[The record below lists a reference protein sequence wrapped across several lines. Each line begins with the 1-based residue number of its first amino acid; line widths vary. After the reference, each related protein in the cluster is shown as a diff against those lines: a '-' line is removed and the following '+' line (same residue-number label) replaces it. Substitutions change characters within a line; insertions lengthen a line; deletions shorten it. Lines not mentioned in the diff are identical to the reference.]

1 MHAVISRIRLIA
13 VYVGL
18 MLPVIVFGAVNA
30 LKSSNNSP
38 IDWVDAN
45 FTERRQYDEFVELFG
60 PGDVVIASW
69 PECFWTDERL
79 DVLTSD
85 LRQSR
90 QFRNTSGE
98 SLLHQVVCGREVIL
112 KLIKGPST
120 PEAHNRSTDGEPDS
134 AAMNAPGPALS
145 EITSETAVQR
155 LQGSLIG
162 PDGRTT
168 CVIVTLNA
176 AGLAVRAD
184 VVKSIQES
192 IQTCCDVKAVDIH
205 LAGPVIDGLT
215 VDAASHQSL
224 TKFAAPSAIV
234 IFVICWWSLRSLI
247 GGLVV
252 FLTACFCQAFL
263 LAVIHFTGETLSALL
278 IILPPLVQVL
288 TVSGGIHL
296 MNYYQNAPASLSA
309 QAAAIEAFRKGWL
322 PSVLSLGTTAM
333 GTASLMVSGLEPI
346 RLFGIYGTVGVLT
359 TTATVLAVIPC
370 SMILLGRRHHS
381 HQPENGQ
388 SNPER
393 METSRLAALQ
403 DSDPVHQTRTAAFWA
418 WLASLLDRRNGFAL
432 VLLFGIMLTG
442 IAGLPR
448 LQTSIR
454 IETLFPHNSRIMQ
467 DYEWL
472 EKNLGP
478 LVPIEVL
485 LTFDNTCRMNDRLKM
500 DLLWRINDS
509 VQKHSAVH
517 ATTSALTVFP
527 RLPSMESLPEK
538 MKAAML
544 NKAVHLAKPGFHEM
558 GTLRTTDKGEIW
570 RLTAHVSALEPLDYG
585 EILRNVRKVVLD
597 ELYSQKQVPKGVT
610 VTTSGIMPLVH
621 QIQGQLLTDLFN
633 SLLSAFL
640 VITLTMTIVEAGIV
654 SGILAM
660 ASNVFPIVIAFGWM
674 GWLQHPM
681 DIGSVMTASIALGIA
696 VDDTLHFLAFFRRT
710 VNQPGVSRFAAVVS
724 AYQHC
729 GVAMIQTSVS
739 CGIGLLVFAFSDFV
753 PTSRFAILMSILL
766 LFALLGDLLLL
777 PALLLS
783 PAGRFFAPGSARHPT
798 ESTPIQH

>member
-1 MHAVISRIRLIA
+1 MDVVISRIRLVAI
-13 VYVGL
+13 YVGL
-18 MLPVIVFGAVNA
+18 LLPVIVFGALNA

-45 FTERRQYDEFVELFG
+45 FAERRQYDEFVELFG

-79 DVLTSD
+79 DLLTNE
-85 LRQSR
+85 LRQSPL
-90 QFRNTSGE
+90 FRDSSGE
-98 SLLHQVVCGREVIL
+98 SLLYQVVCGREVVL
-112 KLIKGPST
+112 KLTQATTTSET
-120 PEAHNRSTDGEPDS
+120 QRQTSDEEPDS
-134 AAMNAPGPALS
+134 QVTTPGLVAS
-145 EITSETAVQR
+145 EMTPEVAVQR

-168 CVIVTLNA
+168 CVIVTLNK

-184 VVKSIQES
+184 VVAAIQES
-192 IQTCCDVKAVDIH
+192 IRNCCQVQPADIH

-234 IFVICWWSLRSLI
+234 IFIICWWSLRSVI

-252 FLTACFCQAFL
+252 FLTACFCQAVV
-263 LAVIHFTGETLSALL
+263 LAVIHYTGETLSALL

-296 MNYYQNAPASLSA
+296 MNYYQNAATSLSP

-346 RLFGIYGTVGVLT
+346 RLFGIYGTIGVLT

-370 SMILLGRRHHS
+370 SMILIGRRTQSPIDHVQLNVNSGKHPTLSENEGSHALEHS
-381 HQPENGQ
+381 
-388 SNPER
+388 
-393 METSRLAALQ
+393 ETSG
-403 DSDPVHQTRTAAFWA
+403 FWR
-418 WLASLLDRRNGFAL
+418 WLTSLLDRRNSFALL
-432 VLLFGIMLTG
+432 VLLGLMLTG
-442 IAGLPR
+442 IAGLPK

-472 EKNLGP
+472 EKHLGP

-485 LTFDNTCRMNDRLKM
+485 LTFDKTCRMNDRLKM

-509 VQKHSAVH
+509 VQKHSSVH

-527 RLPSMESLPEK
+527 RLPSMESLPDK
-538 MKAAML
+538 IKAAML
-544 NKAVHLAKPGFHEM
+544 NKAVHLARPAFHEM
-558 GTLRTTDKGEIW
+558 GTLRSTENGEVW

-585 EILRNVRKVVLD
+585 EILGTVRKVVLE
-597 ELYSQKQVPKGVT
+597 ELYSQKQLPKGVT

-621 QIQGQLLTDLFN
+621 QIQGQLLTDLFS
-633 SLLSAFL
+633 SLMSACV
-640 VITLTMTIVEAGIV
+640 VITLTLTIIEAGIV

-660 ASNVFPIVIAFGWM
+660 ASNVFPIVVAFGWM

-710 VNQPGVSRFAAVVS
+710 VNQESVSRFAAVVS

-753 PTSRFAILMSILL
+753 PTSRFAILMAILL
-766 LFALLGDLLLL
+766 MLALLGDLLLL

-783 PAGRFFAPGSARHPT
+783 PAGRFFAPNSSRHST
-798 ESTPIQH
+798 ESTPTPH

>member
-1 MHAVISRIRLIA
+1 MHAVISRIHLVA

-18 MLPVIVFGAVNA
+18 LLPVIAFGAVNA

-38 IDWVDAN
+38 IDWVDAT

-85 LRQSR
+85 LRQSKR
-90 QFRNTSGE
+90 FRNSAGE
-98 SLLHQVVCGREVIL
+98 SLLHQVVCGREVVL
-112 KLIKGPST
+112 KLTQGPAPPVANDNT
-120 PEAHNRSTDGEPDS
+120 LDGEHDS
-134 AAMNAPGPALS
+134 AVTNPPRLAVS
-145 EITSETAVQR
+145 EITPEIAVQR

-168 CVIVTLNA
+168 CVIVTLNG

-184 VVKSIQES
+184 VVKAIQES
-192 IQTCCDVKAVDIH
+192 IQTSCNVKPADIH

-234 IFVICWWSLRSLI
+234 IFIICWWSLRSLI

-296 MNYYQNAPASLSA
+296 MNYYQNAPSSLSA
-309 QAAAIEAFRKGWL
+309 QAAAVEAFRKGWL

-346 RLFGIYGTVGVLT
+346 RLFGIYGTIGVLT

-370 SMILLGRRHHS
+370 SMILLGRRKHS
-381 HQPENGQ
+381 HQPEKVQ
-388 SNPER
+388 SNPGQE
-393 METSRLAALQ
+393 ETSRLVTLQ
-403 DSDPVHQTRTAAFWA
+403 DSDPVHHTRSAAFWA
-418 WLASLLDRRNGFAL
+418 WLASLLDRRNSLAL
-432 VLLFGIMLTG
+432 LFLFGIMLTG

-472 EKNLGP
+472 EKHLGP

-527 RLPSMESLPEK
+527 RLPSMESIPDK

-558 GTLRTTDKGEIW
+558 GTLRTTEKGEIW

-585 EILRNVRKVVLD
+585 QILRNVRKVVLD
-597 ELYSQKQVPKGVT
+597 ELYSQKQLPKGVT

-633 SLLSAFL
+633 SLISAFL
-640 VITLTMTIVEAGIV
+640 VITLTMTIVEAGII

-660 ASNVFPIVIAFGWM
+660 ASNVFPIVVAFGWM
-674 GWLQHPM
+674 GWLQHPI

-710 VNQPGVSRFAAVVS
+710 VNQPGVSRFDAVLS

-753 PTSRFAILMSILL
+753 PTSRFAILMAILL
-766 LFALLGDLLLL
+766 LLALLGDLLLL

-783 PAGRFFAPGSARHPT
+783 PAGRFFAPNSSRHSNEAVPA
-798 ESTPIQH
+798 QH

>member
-1 MHAVISRIRLIA
+1 MDAVISRIRLVAI
-13 VYVGL
+13 YVGL
-18 MLPVIVFGAVNA
+18 LLPVIAFGAFNA

-38 IDWVDAN
+38 IDWVDAS

-79 DVLTSD
+79 DLLAND
-85 LRQSR
+85 LRQSPR
-90 QFRNTSGE
+90 FRDSSGE
-98 SLLHQVVCGREVIL
+98 SLLYQVVCGREVVL
-112 KLIKGPST
+112 KLTQATPT
-120 PEAHNRSTDGEPDS
+120 PETQGQASDEEPDS
-134 AAMNAPGPALS
+134 PTAIPRLAAS
-145 EITSETAVQR
+145 EITPEVAVRR

-184 VVKSIQES
+184 VVAAIQES
-192 IQTCCDVKAVDIH
+192 IQNCCQVEPADIH

-234 IFVICWWSLRSLI
+234 IFIICWWSLRSVI

-252 FLTACFCQAFL
+252 FFTACFCQAVL
-263 LAVIHFTGETLSALL
+263 LAVIHYTGETLSALL

-296 MNYYQNAPASLSA
+296 MNYYQNAATSLSP

-346 RLFGIYGTVGVLT
+346 RLFGIYGTIGVLT
-359 TTATVLAVIPC
+359 TSATVLAVIPC
-370 SMILLGRRHHS
+370 SMILIGRRTHLG
-381 HQPENGQ
+381 PID
-388 SNPER
+388 PER
-393 METSRLAALQ
+393 LNADSGKQPTLIETDSSHVPQHSETSG
-403 DSDPVHQTRTAAFWA
+403 FWS
-418 WLASLLDRRNGFAL
+418 WLTSLLDRRNPFAL
-432 VLLFGIMLTG
+432 FVLLGLMLTG
-442 IAGLPR
+442 IAGLPK

-472 EKNLGP
+472 EKHLGP

-485 LTFDNTCRMNDRLKM
+485 LTFDDTCRMNDRLKM

-509 VQKHSAVH
+509 VQKHSSVH
-517 ATTSALTVFP
+517 ATTSALTIFP
-527 RLPSMESLPEK
+527 RLPSMESLPDK

-544 NKAVHLAKPGFHEM
+544 NKAIHLAKPAFQEM
-558 GTLRTTDKGEIW
+558 GTLRTTENGEIW

-585 EILRNVRKVVLD
+585 EILGNVRKVVLD
-597 ELYSQKQVPKGVT
+597 ELYSQKQLPKGVT
-610 VTTSGIMPLVH
+610 VKTSGIMPLVH

-633 SLLSAFL
+633 SLVSAFL
-640 VITLTMTIVEAGIV
+640 VITLTMTIVEAGII

-660 ASNVFPIVIAFGWM
+660 ASNIFPIVIAFGWM

-710 VNQPGVSRFAAVVS
+710 VNQPGVSRFAAVLS

-753 PTSRFAILMSILL
+753 PTSRFAILMSFLL
-766 LFALLGDLLLL
+766 LLALLGDLLLL

-783 PAGRFFAPGSARHPT
+783 PAGRFFAPGSSRHAT
-798 ESTPIQH
+798 EVMPAQH

>member
-1 MHAVISRIRLIA
+1 MDAVISRIRLVAI
-13 VYVGL
+13 YVGL
-18 MLPVIVFGAVNA
+18 LLPIIAFGAFNA

-38 IDWVDAN
+38 IDWVDAT

-79 DVLTSD
+79 DLLTSD
-85 LRQSR
+85 LRQSP
-90 QFRNTSGE
+90 QFRDSAGVP
-98 SLLHQVVCGREVIL
+98 LLHQVVSGREVVL
-112 KLIKGPST
+112 KLTQGSPVSDAQGQSFDEGTET
-120 PEAHNRSTDGEPDS
+120 PETHASPS
-134 AAMNAPGPALS
+134 KP
-145 EITSETAVQR
+145 EITPEVAVQR

-162 PDGRTT
+162 PDGRIT
-168 CVIVTLNA
+168 CVIVTLNS
-176 AGLAVRAD
+176 AGLAVRAK
-184 VVKSIQES
+184 VVSAIQES
-192 IQTCCDVKAVDIH
+192 IQNICMVKPTDIH

-224 TKFAAPSAIV
+224 TKYAAPSAIV

-247 GGLVV
+247 GGVVV
-252 FLTACFCQAFL
+252 FLTACFCQAVL
-263 LAVIHFTGETLSALL
+263 LAVIHYTGETLSALL

-296 MNYYQNAPASLSA
+296 MNYYQNAAFSLSP

-346 RLFGIYGTVGVLT
+346 RLFGIYGTIGVLT
-359 TTATVLAVIPC
+359 TSATVLAVIPC
-370 SMILLGRRHHS
+370 SMILIGRRTHEGRTDAEGLNTKQGEHPALIAIESTHTPQHS
-381 HQPENGQ
+381 G
-388 SNPER
+388 S
-393 METSRLAALQ
+393 TG
-403 DSDPVHQTRTAAFWA
+403 FWA
-418 WLASLLDRRNGFAL
+418 WLTSLLKRRNSFAL
-432 VLLFGIMLTG
+432 LFLFGIMLTG
-442 IAGLPR
+442 IAGLPK

-454 IETLFPHNSRIMQ
+454 IETLFPQDSRIMQ
-467 DYEWL
+467 DYAWL
-472 EKNLGP
+472 EKHLGP

-500 DLLWRINDS
+500 DLLWRINNS
-509 VQKHSAVH
+509 VQKHSSVH

-527 RLPSMESLPEK
+527 RLPEMESLPEK

-544 NKAVHLAKPGFHEM
+544 NKAIHLAKPAFHEM
-558 GTLRTTDKGEIW
+558 GTLRMTDKGEVW

-585 EILRNVRKVVLD
+585 EILKNVRKVVLN
-597 ELYSQKQVPKGVT
+597 ELYSQKQIPAGVT

-621 QIQGQLLTDLFN
+621 QIQGQLLKDLFN
-633 SLLSAFL
+633 SLISACV
-640 VITLTMTIVEAGIV
+640 VITLTMTVVEAGIV

-681 DIGSVMTASIALGIA
+681 DIGSVMTASVALGIA

-710 VNQPGVSRFAAVVS
+710 ANETGCSRFAAVLS

-739 CGIGLLVFAFSDFV
+739 CGLGLLVFALSDFV

-766 LFALLGDLLLL
+766 LLALLGDLLLL

-783 PAGRFFAPGSARHPT
+783 PAGRFFAPEPSGHST
-798 ESTPIQH
+798 ESMPAQH

>member
-1 MHAVISRIRLIA
+1 MHAVISRIRLVA

-18 MLPVIVFGAVNA
+18 LLPVIVFGAVNA

-38 IDWVDAN
+38 VDWVDAT

-69 PECFWTDERL
+69 PECFWADERL
-79 DVLTSD
+79 DVLTND
-85 LRQSR
+85 LRQSER
-90 QFRNTSGE
+90 FRNSAGE

-112 KLIKGPST
+112 KLTQSPPT
-120 PEAHNRSTDGEPDS
+120 PEAHDQSVDGEPDT
-134 AAMNAPGPALS
+134 AVTNPKPKVS
-145 EITSETAVQR
+145 EITPEIAVQR

-168 CVIVTLNA
+168 CVVVTLNA
-176 AGLAVRAD
+176 AGLAARAD
-184 VVKSIQES
+184 VVTAIQES
-192 IQTCCDVKAVDIH
+192 IQTCCHVKPADIH

-234 IFVICWWSLRSLI
+234 IFIICWWSLQSFI

-296 MNYYQNAPASLSA
+296 MNYYQNAPPSLSA

-346 RLFGIYGTVGVLT
+346 RLFGIYGTIGVLT

-370 SMILLGRRHHS
+370 SMILIGRRKHS
-381 HQPENGQ
+381 HQPEEVQ
-388 SNPER
+388 SNPEQV
-393 METSRLAALQ
+393 ETSRLVSVQ
-403 DSDPVHQTRTAAFWA
+403 DSDPVHHTRTAAFWA
-418 WLASLLDRRNGFAL
+418 WLASLLDRRNPFAL
-432 VLLFGIMLTG
+432 LFLFGIMLTG
-442 IAGLPR
+442 IAGLPK

-472 EKNLGP
+472 EKHLGP

-485 LTFDNTCRMNDRLKM
+485 LTFDETCRMNDRLKM

-509 VQKHSAVH
+509 VQKHSSVH
-517 ATTSALTVFP
+517 ATTSALTIFP
-527 RLPSMESLPEK
+527 RLPSMESLPDK

-544 NKAVHLAKPGFHEM
+544 NKAVHLARPAFHEM
-558 GTLRTTDKGEIW
+558 GTLRTTENGEVW

-585 EILRNVRKVVLD
+585 EILGNVRNVVLE
-597 ELYSQKQVPKGVT
+597 ELYSQKQLPKGVT

-633 SLLSAFL
+633 SLISAFL
-640 VITLTMTIVEAGIV
+640 VITLTMTIVEAGII

-766 LFALLGDLLLL
+766 LLALLGDLLLL

-783 PAGRFFAPGSARHPT
+783 PAGRFFAPGSTRHST
-798 ESTPIQH
+798 ESTPTQH

>member
-1 MHAVISRIRLIA
+1 MDAVISRIRLVAI
-13 VYVGL
+13 YVGL
-18 MLPVIVFGAVNA
+18 LLPVIAFGAFNA

-38 IDWVDAN
+38 IDWVDAS

-79 DVLTSD
+79 DLLTND
-85 LRQSR
+85 LRQSPR
-90 QFRNTSGE
+90 FRDSAGE
-98 SLLHQVVCGREVIL
+98 SLLYHVVCGREVVL
-112 KLIKGPST
+112 KLTQGSRVSEPKGQGSDEELETPNMPAGPAT
-120 PEAHNRSTDGEPDS
+120 PE
-134 AAMNAPGPALS
+134 
-145 EITSETAVQR
+145 ITPEVAVQR

-184 VVKSIQES
+184 VVAAIQES
-192 IQTCCDVKAVDIH
+192 IQNCCQVRLADIH

-234 IFVICWWSLRSLI
+234 VFIICWWSLRSLI

-252 FLTACFCQAFL
+252 FLTACFCQAVL
-263 LAVIHFTGETLSALL
+263 LAVIHYTGETLSALL

-296 MNYYQNAPASLSA
+296 MNYYQNAATSLSPH
-309 QAAAIEAFRKGWL
+309 AAAIEAFRKGWL

-346 RLFGIYGTVGVLT
+346 RLFGIYGTIGVLT

-370 SMILLGRRHHS
+370 SMILIGRRNHS
-381 HQPENGQ
+381 SQSEHGPFNQESGEDPVLVKTEN
-388 SNPER
+388 SNP
-393 METSRLAALQ
+393 LQ
-403 DSDPVHQTRTAAFWA
+403 HSRTAMFWS
-418 WLASLLDRRNGFAL
+418 WLASFLDRRNPLAL
-432 VLLFGIMLTG
+432 FLLFGIMLTG
-442 IAGLPR
+442 VAGLPK

-454 IETLFPHNSRIMQ
+454 IETLFPHDSRIMQ

-472 EKNLGP
+472 EKHLGP

-544 NKAVHLAKPGFHEM
+544 NKAVHLAKPAFHEM
-558 GTLRTTDKGEIW
+558 GTLRTTEKGEIW
-570 RLTAHVSALEPLDYG
+570 RLTAHVSALEPLNYG
-585 EILRNVRKVVLD
+585 EILKNVRKVVLD
-597 ELYSQKQVPKGVT
+597 ELYSQKQLPKGVT

-633 SLLSAFL
+633 SLVSAFL
-640 VITLTMTIVEAGIV
+640 VITLTMTIVEAGII

-710 VNQPGVSRFAAVVS
+710 VNQPGVSRFSAVLS

-739 CGIGLLVFAFSDFV
+739 CGIGLMVFAFSDFV
-753 PTSRFAILMSILL
+753 PTSRFAILMAILL
-766 LFALLGDLLLL
+766 LLALLGDLLLL

-783 PAGRFFAPGSARHPT
+783 PAGRFFAPGSSRHST
-798 ESTPIQH
+798 EVMRAQH

>member
-1 MHAVISRIRLIA
+1 MDVVISRIRLVAI
-13 VYVGL
+13 YVGL
-18 MLPVIVFGAVNA
+18 LLPVIVFGALNA

-45 FTERRQYDEFVELFG
+45 FAERRQYDEFVELFG

-69 PECFWTDERL
+69 PDCFWTDERL
-79 DVLTSD
+79 DLLTNE
-85 LRQSR
+85 LRQSPH
-90 QFRNTSGE
+90 FRDSSGE
-98 SLLHQVVCGREVIL
+98 SLLYQVVCGREVVL
-112 KLIKGPST
+112 KLTQAT
-120 PEAHNRSTDGEPDS
+120 PTSETQRQTSDEEPDS
-134 AAMNAPGPALS
+134 PATTPGLVAS
-145 EITSETAVQR
+145 EMTPEVAVQR

-168 CVIVTLNA
+168 CVIVTLNK
-176 AGLAVRAD
+176 AGLAARAD
-184 VVKSIQES
+184 IVASIQES
-192 IQTCCDVKAVDIH
+192 IRNCCQVQPADIH

-215 VDAASHQSL
+215 VDAASQQSL

-234 IFVICWWSLRSLI
+234 IFIICWWSLRSVI

-252 FLTACFCQAFL
+252 FLTACFCQAVL
-263 LAVIHFTGETLSALL
+263 LAVIHYTGETLTALL

-296 MNYYQNAPASLSA
+296 MNYYQNAAASLSP

-346 RLFGIYGTVGVLT
+346 RLFGIYGTIGVLT

-370 SMILLGRRHHS
+370 SMILIGRRTQSPINPVQLNVDSGKHPTLWENEDS
-381 HQPENGQ
+381 HAPEH
-388 SNPER
+388 P
-393 METSRLAALQ
+393 ETSG
-403 DSDPVHQTRTAAFWA
+403 FWR
-418 WLASLLDRRNGFAL
+418 WLASMLVRRNSFALL
-432 VLLFGIMLTG
+432 VLLGLMLTG
-442 IAGLPR
+442 IAGLPK

-472 EKNLGP
+472 EKHLGP

-485 LTFDNTCRMNDRLKM
+485 VTFGETCRMNDRLKM

-509 VQKHSAVH
+509 VQKHSSVH

-527 RLPSMESLPEK
+527 QLPSMESLPDK
-538 MKAAML
+538 IKAAML
-544 NKAVHLAKPGFHEM
+544 NKAVHLARPAFHEM
-558 GTLRTTDKGEIW
+558 GTLRSTENGEVW

-585 EILRNVRKVVLD
+585 EILGSVRKVVLE
-597 ELYSQKQVPKGVT
+597 ELYSQKQLPKGVT

-621 QIQGQLLTDLFN
+621 QIQGQLLTDLFS
-633 SLLSAFL
+633 SLISACV
-640 VITLTMTIVEAGIV
+640 VITLTLTIIEAGIV

-660 ASNVFPIVIAFGWM
+660 ASNVFPIVVAFGWM

-710 VNQPGVSRFAAVVS
+710 VNQESVSRFAAVVA

-753 PTSRFAILMSILL
+753 PTSRFAILMAILL
-766 LFALLGDLLLL
+766 MLALLGDLLLL

-783 PAGRFFAPGSARHPT
+783 PAGRFFAPNSSRHST
-798 ESTPIQH
+798 ESTPTPH

>member
-1 MHAVISRIRLIA
+1 MDAVISRIRLVAI
-13 VYVGL
+13 YVGL
-18 MLPVIVFGAVNA
+18 LLPVIAFGAVNA

-38 IDWVDAN
+38 IDWVDAT

-69 PECFWTDERL
+69 PECLWTDERL
-79 DVLTSD
+79 DLLTND
-85 LRQSR
+85 LRQSPR
-90 QFRNTSGE
+90 FHDGAGV
-98 SLLHQVVCGREVIL
+98 SLLHQVVSGREVVL
-112 KLIKGPST
+112 KLTQGSPVPDAQGQSFDEGLATPDTPASPST
-120 PEAHNRSTDGEPDS
+120 PE
-134 AAMNAPGPALS
+134 
-145 EITSETAVQR
+145 ITPEVAVQR

-176 AGLAVRAD
+176 AGLAVRAEI
-184 VVKSIQES
+184 VSAIQES
-192 IQTCCDVKAVDIH
+192 IQNLCKVKPADIH

-234 IFVICWWSLRSLI
+234 IFIICWWSLRSFI

-252 FLTACFCQAFL
+252 FLTACFCQAVL
-263 LAVIHFTGETLSALL
+263 LAVIHYTGETLSALL

-296 MNYYQNAPASLSA
+296 MNYYQNAASSLSP

-322 PSVLSLGTTAM
+322 PSILSLGTTAM

-346 RLFGIYGTVGVLT
+346 RLFGIYGTIGVLT

-370 SMILLGRRHHS
+370 SMILIGRRNHS
-381 HQPENGQ
+381 SQPQHGPFNPESGEHPVLVTTEN
-388 SNPER
+388 SNP
-393 METSRLAALQ
+393 LQ
-403 DSDPVHQTRTAAFWA
+403 YSRTALFWS
-418 WLASLLDRRNGFAL
+418 WLASFLDRRNPLAL
-432 VLLFGIMLTG
+432 FLLFGIMLTG
-442 IAGLPR
+442 VAGLPK
-448 LQTSIR
+448 LETSIR
-454 IETLFPHNSRIMQ
+454 IETLFPHESRIMQ

-472 EKNLGP
+472 EKHLGP

-527 RLPSMESLPEK
+527 RLPSMESLPDK

-544 NKAVHLAKPGFHEM
+544 NKAVHLAKPAFHEM
-558 GTLRTTDKGEIW
+558 GTLRTTEKGEIW
-570 RLTAHVSALEPLDYG
+570 RLTAHVSALEPLNYG
-585 EILRNVRKVVLD
+585 EILGNVRKVVLD
-597 ELYSQKQVPKGVT
+597 ELYSQKQLPKGVT

-621 QIQGQLLTDLFN
+621 QIQGQLLKDLFN
-633 SLLSAFL
+633 SLVSAFL
-640 VITLTMTIVEAGIV
+640 VITLTMTIVEAGII

-710 VNQPGVSRFAAVVS
+710 VNQSGASRFSAVLS

-739 CGIGLLVFAFSDFV
+739 CGLGLMVFAFSDFV
-753 PTSRFAILMSILL
+753 PTSRFAILMAILL
-766 LFALLGDLLLL
+766 LLALLGDLLLL

-783 PAGRFFAPGSARHPT
+783 PAGRFFAPGSSRHSTEVMPT
-798 ESTPIQH
+798 QH